1 MTNRRTGLSIGLD
14 IGSISVN
21 TVLLDPDGRILEERY
36 AWCHGR
42 PFHVLAD
49 EVAAVLERHPASSI
63 DLVAATGTGGELAAR
78 LLGGVFVNEI
88 VAQSAAVARL
98 APSARSVIEIGGEDA
113 KLIRMNGAGRAGA
126 ASRLA
131 DFAMNTICAAG
142 TGSFLDQQA
151 VRLGLS
157 IEREFGELA
166 LKSEDPPRIAGRCS
180 VFAKSDMIH
189 HQQIATPVA
198 DIVAGLCFAMARS
211 IRSNLARGR
220 PLEAPVV
227 FQGGVAANAGMV
239 RALAE
244 VFQLSD
250 GELLVPEH
258 HASMGAIGAVFHV
271 RGLSPAPDGTFTG
284 IDRLRGYLA
293 DGGHGS
299 NGHLEPLQPPAA
311 ALRKDVHPLPAGG
324 PPLEVSLGVDVGSLS
339 TNVVLI
345 DRENHIVARR
355 YLPTAGRPL
364 EAIQCGLAE
373 ILEEVGDRVVVT
385 AAGTTGSGRYLTGD
399 FIGADT
405 IRNEITA
412 QATAAAF
419 FEPDVDTIF
428 EIGGQDS
435 KFVSLDGGVVV
446 DFEMNKVC
454 AAGTG
459 SFLEEQAEKLGISIV
474 GEFADLALASKTP
487 AKFGDRCTVFMESDL
502 NAHQQRGTPT
512 GDLVGGLAY
521 SIVQNYLQKV
531 VGAKR
536 VGRKILFQ
544 GGVAN
549 NRAVV
554 AAFAQVTGKPI
565 TVPPHFDVTG
575 AIGAAMLA
583 REECADGRAS
593 RFKGWGVSR
602 VPYALDRF
610 TCHGCANQCE
620 IRSVTVEGA
629 AKPLCYGG
637 RCEKHEVEERRH
649 RGRLVPDLFARRREL
664 LLDGWTEEPADGRPS
679 VGMARG
685 LMMFWDQFP
694 WWRTFFRELGA
705 RLVLSRPTDR
715 TLVTR
720 SLESLVAE
728 TCFPVEVM
736 HGHVRDLFER
746 DPDYVFLPFIVD
758 AASTERGN
766 PTCNYN
772 CPWIEGY
779 PFMVRAALEDERE
792 GAKLLMPTLHFRY
805 GRSLV
810 EGELAEALAGPLGAD
825 RRRVRRA
832 FAAAEEAQRAFR
844 QAVRREGAAVL
855 DSLGGAGRAVVLI
868 GRPYNTGDSHLNLDL
883 PGKLRELDV
892 LPIPMDFL
900 DLDTEDVLRDYDMMY
915 WPNGQRILA
924 GLRVVARDE
933 RLSAVYLSNF
943 RCGPDSFLLH
953 YAREEMRGKPWLH
966 IEVDEH
972 SAGAGIIT
980 RLEAFLD
987 SLRAAERKRAAS
999 RPAGPLAAEGRA
1011 ASLPA
1016 APLPAAPLP
1025 AAPRGDAASRRT
1037 AGQGT
1042 VPPVRV
1048 VRARP
1053 SPGRSLYFPFM
1064 SDGAHVLAATARA
1077 CGMDAS
1083 VLPMQDAR
1091 DLELG
1096 RRYTSS
1102 RECFPMIC
1110 TTGSFLK
1117 KLEEPGVDPS
1127 RVSFFMPQHTGPCRF
1142 GQYHRMQR
1150 IILERIGCGEAQIVS
1165 PSNRTA
1171 YADFSPGPRFRLLV
1185 WRALVAVDLLGRMR
1199 QEHRQLER
1207 TEGAAEHIYRRSLD
1221 ELVAAVECGGR
1232 DIVDVLQGAADAFA
1246 TMPAGPAGR
1255 HPVVAIVGEIF
1266 MRDNP
1271 FCSGFLARRLEAL
1284 GLETVMAPVR
1294 EWIQASS
1301 IRYRRESAW
1310 RREPGGVVMGLVQ
1323 GFIQN
1328 LISERMERRFHGAVN
1343 PRHIVPV
1350 ERILDGAAPYVHRD
1364 YCGDPPLAFGAAAAL
1379 AREGIAGVANILPF
1393 TCMPG
1398 TIVTSVAAAFRRD
1411 HGGIPWVDV
1420 AWDGQEDVG
1429 LKTRL
1434 EAFAHQVREFARVTS
1449 GGP

>member
-1 MTNRRTGLSIGLD
+1 VKLSLGLD

-21 TVLLDPDGRILEERY
+21 TVLVGPDGAVLVERY

-42 PFHVLAD
+42 PFQVLST
-49 EVAAVLERHPASSI
+49 EIAAILRSCPAATI
-63 DLVAATGTGGELAAR
+63 DRVAATGTGGELAAE
-78 LLGGVFVNEI
+78 LLGGMFVNEI

-98 APSARSVIEIGGEDA
+98 VPSARSVIEIGGEDA
-113 KLIRMNGAGRAGA
+113 KLIRMAGVSGGAPGA
-126 ASRLA
+126 PPATRLA
-131 DFAMNTICAAG
+131 DFTMNTICAAG

-151 VRLGLS
+151 KRLGLA

-166 LKSEDPPRIAGRCS
+166 LKSENPPRIAGRCS

-189 HQQIATPVA
+189 LQQIATPVH
-198 DIVAGLCFAMARS
+198 DIVAGLCFAVARS

-227 FQGGVAANAGMV
+227 FQGGVAANAGVV
-239 RALAE
+239 RALRE
-244 VFQLSD
+244 VFGLAD
-250 GELLVPEH
+250 GDLVVPEH
-258 HASMGAIGAVFHV
+258 HAAMGAIGAVFHARRV
-271 RGLSPAPDGTFTG
+271 SEVAAGFAGLG
-284 IDRLRGYLA
+284 RLA
-293 DGGHGS
+293 DHLAKGGATD
-299 NGHLEPLQPPAA
+299 GHLDPLRQPACE
-311 ALRKDVHPLPAGG
+311 LRKDADALPAGG

-339 TNVVLI
+339 TNVVLV
-345 DRENHIVARR
+345 DRQNRVVARR

-364 EAIQCGLAE
+364 EAIQRGLTE

-385 AAGTTGSGRYLTGD
+385 SAGSTGSGRYLTGD
-399 FIGADT
+399 FIGADA

-435 KFVSLDGGVVV
+435 KFISLENGVVV

-474 GEFADLALASKTP
+474 GEFGDLALASPAP

-502 NAHQQRGTPT
+502 NAHQQRGTAT

-531 VGAKR
+531 VGTRR
-536 VGRKILFQ
+536 VGEKILFQ

-549 NRAVV
+549 NRAVT
-554 AAFAQVTGKPI
+554 AAFERVTGKPI

-575 AIGAAMLA
+575 AIGCAMLA
-583 REECADGRAS
+583 RDACPDGQT

-610 TCHGCANQCE
+610 TCAGCANQCE
-620 IRSVTVEGA
+620 IHAVKVEGT

-637 RCEKHEVEERRH
+637 RCEKYEVEERRH
-649 RGRLVPDLFARRREL
+649 RGRGIPDLFARRQEL

-694 WWRTFFRELGA
+694 WWRTLFRELGA

-715 TLVTR
+715 SLVTR

-746 DPDYVFLPFIVD
+746 NPDFVFLPFIVD
-758 AASTERGN
+758 SAGEKDN

-772 CPWIEGY
+772 CPWIEAY

-792 GAKLLMPTLHFRY
+792 RAKLLVPTLHFRY
-805 GRSLV
+805 GNGLV
-810 EGELAEALAGPLGAD
+810 ERQLTEALAGPLGVD
-825 RRRVRRA
+825 RRRVHRA
-832 FAAAEEAQRAFR
+832 VAAAEEAQRAFR
-844 QAVRREGAAVL
+844 LAVRREGDAVL
-855 DSLGGAGRAVVLI
+855 ASLPGGGRAMAII
-868 GRPYNTGDSHLNLDL
+868 GRPYNTGDHHLNLDL

-892 LPIPMDFL
+892 LPVPMDFL
-900 DLDTEDVLRDYDMMY
+900 RLDTAGVLADYDMMY

-924 GLRVVARDE
+924 GLRAVAADD

-953 YAREEMRGKPWLH
+953 YAREEMRGRPWLH
-966 IEVDEH
+966 LEVDEH
-972 SAGAGIIT
+972 SAGAGLIT
-980 RLEAFLD
+980 RLEAYLD
-987 SLRAAERKRAAS
+987 SLRAARRKS
-999 RPAGPLAAEGRA
+999 RLAAEAA
-1011 ASLPA
+1011 ASGAAPA
-1016 APLPAAPLP
+1016 AAPAHP
-1025 AAPRGDAASRRT
+1025 AHIRE
-1037 AGQGT
+1037 
-1042 VPPVRV
+1042 VRS
-1048 VRARP
+1048 RP

-1064 SDGAHVLAATARA
+1064 SDAAHALAATARA
-1077 CGMDAS
+1077 CGMDAA

-1096 RRYTSS
+1096 RRHTSS

-1117 KLEEPGVDPS
+1117 KLEEPGVDPG
-1127 RVSFFMPQHTGPCRF
+1127 RVCFFMPRHTGPCRF
-1142 GQYHRMQR
+1142 GQYHKMQR
-1150 IILERIGCGEAQIVS
+1150 IILERIGCGDAEIAS
-1165 PSNRTA
+1165 PSNKTS
-1171 YADFSPGPRFRLLV
+1171 YADFSNGPRFRLLV
-1185 WRALVAVDLLGRMR
+1185 WKSLVAADLLGRMR
-1199 QEHRQLER
+1199 QEHRPIER
-1207 TEGAAEHIYRRSLD
+1207 TEGAAETVYRRVLAD
-1221 ELVAAVECGGR
+1221 LVGAIERGGR
-1232 DIVDVLQGAADAFA
+1232 EVMDVLAGAVDAFA
-1246 TMPAGPAGR
+1246 ALPVDPSR
-1255 HPVVAIVGEIF
+1255 RRPVVAVIGEIF

-1271 FCSGFLARRLEAL
+1271 FCSGFVVRRLEAM
-1284 GLETVMAPVR
+1284 GLETIMAPVR

-1301 IRYRRESAW
+1301 IRWQRESAW
-1310 RREPGGVVMGLVQ
+1310 RGEPLGIAKAAVQ
-1323 GFIQN
+1323 GLLQN
-1328 LISERMERRFHGAVN
+1328 FLAGRIERRFHAAVD
-1343 PRHIVPV
+1343 PRYLVPV
-1350 ERILDGAAPYVHRD
+1350 ERIMDEATPYIHRD
-1364 YCGDPPLAFGAAAAL
+1364 YCGEPPLAFGAAAAL
-1379 AREGIAGVANILPF
+1379 AKVGISGVANILPF
-1393 TCMPG
+1393 TCLPG
-1398 TIVTSVAAAFRRD
+1398 TIVTSISAAFRRD

-1434 EAFAHQVREFARVTS
+1434 EAFAYQAREFAAR
-1449 GGP
+1449 G

>member
-1 MTNRRTGLSIGLD
+1 MDTAAFALGLD

-21 TVLLDPDGRILEERY
+21 TVLLDRDGGILEERY
-36 AWCHGR
+36 AWCRGR
-42 PFHVLAD
+42 PFHVLAA
-49 EVAAVLERHPASSI
+49 EVAAVLERHPVASI
-63 DLVAATGTGGELAAR
+63 GLVAATGTGGELAAR

-98 APSARSVIEIGGEDA
+98 VPSARSVIEIGGEDA
-113 KLIRMNGAGRAGA
+113 KLIRMDGDGEAGSS
-126 ASRLA
+126 SRLA

-166 LKSEDPPRIAGRCS
+166 LQSADPPRIAGRCS

-220 PLEAPVV
+220 PLEPPVV

-244 VFQLSD
+244 VFELAD
-250 GELLVPEH
+250 GELVVPEH
-258 HASMGAIGAVFHV
+258 HASMGAIGAVLHA
-271 RGLSPAPDGTFTG
+271 RGRSPAPASVFAGVG
-284 IDRLRGYLA
+284 RLAEYLA
-293 DGGHGS
+293 QGGHGS
-299 NGHLEPLQPPAA
+299 NGHLEPLRPPEATP
-311 ALRKDVHPLPAGG
+311 RKVIHPLPADG
-324 PPLEVSLGVDVGSLS
+324 PPVEVSLGVDVGSLS

-345 DRENHIVARR
+345 DRENRVVARR

-364 EAIQCGLAE
+364 EAIQRGLAE
-373 ILEEVGDRVVVT
+373 ILEEVGDRVTVT

-399 FIGADT
+399 FIGADA

-412 QATAAAF
+412 QATAAVL

-435 KFVSLDGGVVV
+435 KYISLDRGVVV

-474 GEFADLALASKTP
+474 GEFADLALASTTP

-531 VGAKR
+531 VGTKR
-536 VGRKILFQ
+536 VGKKILFQ

-554 AAFAQVTGKPI
+554 AAFAQVTGTPI

-583 REECADGRAS
+583 REACADGSAS

-620 IRSVTVEGA
+620 IRSVKVEGA

-637 RCEKHEVEERRH
+637 RCEKYEVEERRH
-649 RGRLVPDLFARRREL
+649 RGQGIPDLFARRREL
-664 LLDGWTEEPADGRPS
+664 LLDGWTEEPADGRPTI
-679 VGMARG
+679 GMARG

-694 WWRTFFRELGA
+694 WWRAFFRELGA

-728 TCFPVEVM
+728 TCFPVELM

-746 DPDYVFLPFIVD
+746 KPDYVFLPFIVD
-758 AASTERGN
+758 TASADRDN

-772 CPWIEGY
+772 CPWIEAY
-779 PFMVRAALEDERE
+779 PFMVRAALDDERE
-792 GAKLLMPTLHFRY
+792 RAKLLVPTLHFRY
-805 GRSLV
+805 GPSLV

-825 RRRVRRA
+825 RRSVRRA
-832 FAAAEEAQRAFR
+832 YEAAEEAQRAFR
-844 QAVRREGAAVL
+844 RAVRREGDAALGSL
-855 DSLGGAGRAVVLI
+855 DGGRRAMVLI
-868 GRPYNTGDSHLNLDL
+868 GRPYNTGDPHLNLDL

-900 DLDTEDVLRDYDMMY
+900 PLDTSDVLKDYDMMY

-924 GLRVVARDE
+924 GLRAVARDQ

-987 SLRAAERKRAAS
+987 SLGAAERGSSGRAGGAGKAALKPAAGAAS
-999 RPAGPLAAEGRA
+999 VSKPAAGA
-1011 ASLPA
+1011 ASTSKPA
-1016 APLPAAPLP
+1016 A
-1025 AAPRGDAASRRT
+1025 GAASVSPS
-1037 AGQGT
+1037 
-1042 VPPVRV
+1042 VPHVRV
-1048 VRARP
+1048 VLSRP
-1053 SPGRSLYFPFM
+1053 SPGRSLYLPFM
-1064 SDGAHVLAATARA
+1064 SDGAHVVAATARA
-1077 CGMDAS
+1077 CGIDAS
-1083 VLPMQDAR
+1083 VLPMQGAR

-1127 RVSFFMPQHTGPCRF
+1127 RVSFFMPRHTGPCRF

-1150 IILERIGCGEAQIVS
+1150 IILERIGCGDAEIVS

-1171 YADFSPGPRFRLLV
+1171 YADFSPGPRFRILV
-1185 WRALVAVDLLGRMR
+1185 WRALVAIDLLGRMR

-1207 TEGAAEHIYRRSLD
+1207 ESGDAERIYRSSLD
-1221 ELVAAVECGGR
+1221 ELIGAIERGGR
-1232 DIVDVLQGAADAFA
+1232 DIVDVLQAASDSYAA
-1246 TMPAGPAGR
+1246 MPAGSADG

-1271 FCSGFLARRLEAL
+1271 FCSGFLARRLEEL

-1310 RREPGGVVMGLVQ
+1310 RREAGGVAMGLVQ

-1328 LISERMERRFHGAVN
+1328 LMAERMERRFHSAVKA
-1343 PRHIVPV
+1343 RHIVPV
-1350 ERILDGAAPYVHRD
+1350 ERILDEAAPYVHRD

-1379 AREGIAGVANILPF
+1379 AKQGISGVANILPF

-1434 EAFAHQVREFARVTS
+1434 EAFAHQVREFASRA
-1449 GGP
+1449 G